1 MDKKQTLKHY
11 FGFDTFR
18 QLQEEAV
25 DTILSRCD
33 MLMILPTGG
42 GKSLCYQLPTLIMD
56 GITVV
61 ISPLLSLMYDQVSS
75 LVANGIE
82 AAMIS
87 SMQSFDEIKA
97 IQQRVVRGEIKML
110 YVAPERLVNPYFIS
124 LLHRTKV
131 NFFVVDEAHCLSQW
145 GHEFRQSYRELSILK
160 EQFPSTPIAAFTA
173 TATQIVRDDIISQL
187 KLHQP
192 NVIVGSVFRENL
204 NLTIKHRIGDGR
216 LQLLEFL
223 KLHKGES
230 GIIYTLSRN
239 STESIANFLQ
249 IKGYKVKAYHAGL
262 STEERGEI
270 HNAFIQ
276 DDLELVVATVAFGM
290 GIDKPNIR
298 YVVHLNLPRNLE
310 SYYQEIG
317 RAGRDGNLSQTLLLF
332 TTADLVKQR
341 LFIDDLPQSEY
352 KENAYQK
359 LETISQFA
367 TSNECRH
374 QIISHYFKES
384 IPKCKER
391 CDNCL
396 ENTSQVVDVTTPSQK
411 ILSAIYRTGER
422 FGANYI
428 VDILKGSK
436 NKNIIQNEHDKL
448 SVHNIGKEHSKSG
461 WLAIMDR
468 LLEFGALTINEK
480 RAYTLTDMGKKIL
493 KSEQIVEM
501 NEDRLK
507 VAFKT
512 KPLEAIQLLGKEEQ
526 DIMQRLIEL
535 RREIAIENG
544 IPSHIIFSN
553 KSLKEMAQQLP
564 TTKEEMLA
572 INGVG
577 EIKYS
582 RYGMPFINE
591 IENIKKEFSS

>member
-1 MDKKQTLKHY
+1 MDKYKTLKHY

-25 DTILSRCD
+25 DTILARRD

-42 GKSLCYQLPTLIMD
+42 GKSLCYQLPTLMMD

-61 ISPLLSLMYDQVSS
+61 ISPLLSLMYDQVAS

-87 SMQSFDEIKA
+87 SMQSFDEIKM

-110 YVAPERLVNPYFIS
+110 YVAPERLVNPYFLS

-145 GHEFRQSYRELSILK
+145 GHEFRQSYRKLSILK
-160 EQFPSTPIAAFTA
+160 EQFPITPIAAFTA
-173 TATQIVRDDIISQL
+173 TATQMVRADIVSEL
-187 KLHQP
+187 KLNEP
-192 NVIVGSVFRENL
+192 NIIVGSVFRENL
-204 NLTIKHRIGDGR
+204 TLTVKHRIGDGR
-216 LQLLEFL
+216 VQLLEFL
-223 KLHKGES
+223 KFHKGES

-239 STESIANFLQ
+239 STEAIANFLE

-352 KENAYQK
+352 KQNAYEK
-359 LETISQFA
+359 LETISKFA
-367 TSNECRH
+367 TSSECRH
-374 QIISHYFKES
+374 QIISSYFKETL
-384 IPKCKER
+384 ER
-391 CDNCL
+391 CQKHCDNCL
-396 ENTSQVVDVTTPSQK
+396 DDESKVVDITTASQK
-411 ILSAIYRTGER
+411 ILSTIYRTGQYY
-422 FGANYI
+422 GANYI

-436 NKNIIQNEHDKL
+436 NKNIVQNEHDQL
-448 SVHNIGKEHSKSG
+448 SVHNIGTEHPKSA
-461 WLAIMDR
+461 WLTIMDR
-468 LLEFGALTINEK
+468 LLEFGAVNINEK
-480 RAYTLTDMGKKIL
+480 RAYILTEIGKKVL
-493 KSEQIVEM
+493 KNQQSVDIK
-501 NEDRLK
+501 EDRLK
-507 VAFKT
+507 VTFKP
-512 KPLEAIQLLGKEEQ
+512 KHFDKKQLLDDEEQ
-526 DIMQRLIEL
+526 IIMQRLIDL
-535 RREIAIENG
+535 RRDIAVENG
-544 IPSHIIFSN
+544 IPAYIVFSQ
-553 KSLKEMAQQLP
+553 KSLKEMAGRLP

-572 INGVG
+572 ISGVG
-577 EIKYS
+577 EVKYE
-582 RYGMPFINE
+582 RYGSAFIDL
-591 IENIKKEFSS
+591 ISQIKEELA